1 MTATGTLRTV
11 VVADDLLARAGLAAL
26 LSAEPGCRVVG
37 QTPADDDLAAVLDAA
52 AADAVVWDLGRDP
65 ADALARLAAL
75 DRAEPVLALL
85 ADGEAAADAL
95 AAGAHGAVPRGASPK
110 IVVAAARAIADGL
123 IAIHPSCGGVI
134 PVKPG
139 ESPPPVAEPL
149 SEREAEVLSLVA
161 EGLANKE
168 IAARLRISE
177 HTVRFHVRALLG
189 KLGTQNRTEAVV
201 RALRLGL
208 ITL

>member
-1 MTATGTLRTV
+1 VTATGTLRTI

-26 LSAEPGCRVVG
+26 LAAEPGCSIVG

-75 DRAEPVLALL
+75 DHAAPVLALL

-95 AAGAHGAVPRGASPK
+95 AAGAHGAVPRGAPPK

-123 IAIHPSCGGVI
+123 IAIHPSCGGLI
-134 PVKPG
+134 PAKPG
-139 ESPPPVAEPL
+139 ESPPMAEPL

-168 IAARLRISE
+168 IAARLGISE

>member
-1 MTATGTLRTV
+1 MTATSTLRTV

-26 LSAEPGCRVVG
+26 LAAEPGCSIVG
-37 QTPADDDLAAVLDAA
+37 QAPGDDALEALLDAT
-52 AADAVVWDLGRDP
+52 AADVVIWDLGRDP
-65 ADALARLAAL
+65 ADALARLALL

-85 ADGEAAADAL
+85 ADVEVAADAL
-95 AAGAHGAVPRGASPK
+95 AAGAHGVVPRGAAPTV
-110 IVVAAARAIADGL
+110 VVAAARAVADGL
-123 IAIHPSCGGVI
+123 IAIHPSCGAFI
-134 PVKPG
+134 PAKPE
-139 ESPPPVAEPL
+139 ESPSMAEPL
-149 SEREAEVLSLVA
+149 SERETEVLSLVA

-168 IAARLRISE
+168 IAARLGISE
-177 HTVRFHVRALLG
+177 HTVRFHVRALLA